1 LKKLL
6 HITKILKKKYI
17 NINYKINEKK
27 KRKGKTNK
35 EKEEER
41 KEKEEI
47 FKHEIN
53 IPFMWY
59 INYFQK
65 RKCKEILSLFKY
77 ETSEERVKVPKFFD
91 NFFKFLYKKTE
102 NDIKFHFFFLF
113 EIIIKRV
120 EIPNFQNNNNNEF
133 KNEIQLK
140 NQFKKILI
148 NKYELYKKIIS
159 NNDSIKEFK
168 NNNKFFLKFIQKIH
182 HYKHK

>member
-1 LKKLL
+1 MKKLL

-102 NDIKFHFFFLF
+102 NDIKFHFFF
-113 EIIIKRV
+113 
-120 EIPNFQNNNNNEF
+120 
-133 KNEIQLK
+133 
-140 NQFKKILI
+140 
-148 NKYELYKKIIS
+148 
-159 NNDSIKEFK
+159 
-168 NNNKFFLKFIQKIH
+168 FI
-182 HYKHK
+182 